1 MTTAAPSKRPRKSSR
16 PLTPHECIQ
25 LFPGYDP
32 WRDADEYEF
41 VPELAEGKIAFI
53 EKHIVHTE
61 GAKAGQPYILA
72 PHQRGMAYMIWGW
85 RHKVTGLRRIN
96 EIWYYV
102 PRKNSKSTD
111 LAVFMAAEFMT
122 CKGWRKQY
130 YSCASGEKQAAIVYG
145 MFKAMCKMNTEMG
158 KRVRVYLQPKSIV
171 RLADESIYRP
181 LPENA
186 EVEHGK
192 NVYWVLCDE
201 THTYSSGDLV
211 VAMRTGQAAQPERLL
226 MHATTADYMRES
238 FCNQQYDYACKVR
251 DGVIVNPN
259 YLPVIYEIS
268 QETLNADP
276 DAWKKPEHWAKCNP
290 LYGLNVDI
298 GFLKVECQRA
308 IDDPSYENEFK
319 RLHCN
324 IRTETSERMIA
335 SERWALNDG
344 VFPPGHFKGRKP
356 VAASLD
362 CSATSDA
369 TSLNILYEHPVSGY
383 ESVWFHWMPRQSA
396 MEYERKYSKPF
407 SVWEKQG
414 WVTLTDGDQIHYD
427 RIRDEILTI
436 CSEHGVTEINVDPLF
451 QAIQL
456 CQQLEEAGLAIQY
469 FKCNMVNL
477 TAATAEFLRFV
488 NSGEFLHGNNAFMRE
503 QSANA
508 VLSRRQELMMPDKA
522 KSAGKIDGIIAACMS
537 MATALLNRK
546 PKGSV
551 YETRGLITFGADE

>member
-1 MTTAAPSKRPRKSSR
+1 LKKRP
-16 PLTPHECIQ
+16 PTPRECIEM
-25 LFPGYDP
+25 LPGYDP
-32 WRDADEYEF
+32 YRDADEYEF
-41 VPELAEGKIAFI
+41 VPELAEAKIQFI

-61 GAKAGQPYILA
+61 GALAGKPYLLA
-72 PHQRGMAYMIWGW
+72 PHQRGLAYMLWGW
-85 RHKVTGLRRIN
+85 RHRVTKLRRIN

-111 LAVFMAAEFMT
+111 LAVFMCCEFMT
-122 CKGWRKQY
+122 CKGWRRQY
-130 YSCASGEKQAAIVYG
+130 YSCASGEKQSAIVYG
-145 MFKAMCKMNTEMG
+145 MIKAMCKMNPAIGE
-158 KRVRVYLQPKSIV
+158 RVRVYLQPKSIV

-201 THTYSSGDLV
+201 THTYKSGDLV

-251 DGVIVNPN
+251 DGVIKNPN

-268 QETLNADP
+268 QETLNEYP
-276 DAWKKPEHWAKCNP
+276 DAWKDPQYWAQCNP

-298 GFLKVECQRA
+298 GFLRAECQRA

-335 SERWALNDG
+335 SERWSMNDG
-344 VFPPGHFKGRKP
+344 AFPIGHFKGREP
-356 VAASLD
+356 IAASLD
-362 CSATSDA
+362 CGSTSDS
-369 TSLNILYEHPVSGY
+369 TSFNILFGAADGDGY
-383 ESVWFHWMPRQSA
+383 EAVWFHWMPRVKAQ
-396 MEYERKYSKPF
+396 EYERKYAKPF
-407 SVWEKQG
+407 SVWEREG

-427 RIRDEILTI
+427 RIKDDIMML
-436 CSEHGVTEINVDPLF
+436 CAQYGVKSLNVDPLF
-451 QAIQL
+451 QSVQL
-456 CQQLEEAGLAIQY
+456 CQQLQDEGLEVIY
-469 FKCNMVNL
+469 WKCNMVNM
-477 TAATAEFLRFV
+477 TAPTGEVLRFI
-488 NSGEFLHGNNAFMRE
+488 NSGMLKHGDNGFMRE

-508 VLSRRQELMMPDKA
+508 VLSRRQEMCMPDKA
-522 KSAGKIDGIIAACMS
+522 KSAGKIDGIVTLIMS
-537 MATALLNRK
+537 MATALLKRK
-546 PKGSV
+546 PKASV
-551 YETRGLITFGADE
+551 YETRGFITFGDDEE